1 MAAVISRAFH
11 ASTVQSVITPISL
24 ALLFLTLPLSSTA
37 KSIFLV
43 TSVIFILSSST
54 FRQDIKTVFAY
65 HWCKAA
71 LLLFCI
77 ALLASFWSPALLSEK
92 CLVLE
97 KYSKLLYLPIL
108 AIGFKDKKTRLLAI
122 NAFLVAMVVTTLI
135 SILKYWN
142 VLTLAGADPGHVFRN
157 HIMTGFMIA
166 VATYLSALLCLKNT
180 GWRRFSYGF
189 LTILFTY
196 QIWFVNTGRTG
207 YVIYL
212 LLLFLFITQFLTW
225 RQALSA
231 FVLSSLLLVTVY
243 HEHTGIKTRVGQ
255 VVDDLKHYQEN
266 HKDTSVGYRLQF
278 HAFAEKL
285 FAKHPYLGNG
295 TGSFTYLFSQ
305 LKPVPSWDRRL
316 LEPHSFY
323 WLVAVEF
330 GMFGMI
336 ALMYFFASLVLAAYR
351 LNTMQAIAIAILI
364 PFMVG
369 NLSDSLLFYSGSGY
383 FFIIFMALCFGERL
397 ERKL

>member
-1 MAAVISRAFH
+1 MTTVMSRTLY
-11 ASTVQSVITPISL
+11 ASSVQPLITAISL
-24 ALLFLTLPLSSTA
+24 ALLFFTLPLSSTA

-43 TSVIFILSSST
+43 SSVILILTSNA
-54 FRQDIKTVFAY
+54 FRQDIKAVFAY

-71 LLLFCI
+71 LLLFFI
-77 ALLASFWSPALLSEK
+77 ALLACFWSPALLHEK
-92 CLVLE
+92 CLVVE

-108 AIGFKDKKTRLLAI
+108 AIGFKDKKTRMLAI
-122 NAFLVAMVVTTLI
+122 NAFLLAMVITTLM

-166 VATYLSALLCLKNT
+166 VAAYLSALFCLKST
-180 GWRRFSYGF
+180 GRRRLLYGF
-189 LTILFTY
+189 LTILFSY

-207 YVIYL
+207 YMIYL
-212 LLLFLFITQFLTW
+212 LVFFLFITQFLTW

-231 FVLSSLLLVTVY
+231 FVLSSLLLAAVY
-243 HEHTGIKTRVGQ
+243 HEHTGIQTRVGQ
-255 VVDDLKHYQEN
+255 VVDDLQHYQEDQ
-266 HKDTSVGYRLQF
+266 KDTSVGYRLQF
-278 HAFAEKL
+278 HAFAQKL
-285 FAKHPYLGNG
+285 FVQHPYLGNG

-330 GMFGMI
+330 GILGIIVLF
-336 ALMYFFASLVLAAYR
+336 YFFASLVLAAYR
-351 LNTMQAIAIAILI
+351 LNTMQAIAIAMLI